1 MTPSSSGTTSSE
13 KDCNEEELP
22 DGRVRGKQNRPQQA
36 TVQVNRGKAENGFP
50 PFCSFRQEHAGSA
63 SQFSSQSEGFPSTAL
78 SHDKVLGHVRG
89 RCNFLESG
97 SGVRCRATGQ
107 SNHRCVPTW
116 WKLQTRRLELVVGQS
131 GGTGIRVPPARR
143 SVGVFRCQPSAAI
156 TEPAGVRI
164 NINIRPAVSAGSG
177 KHEGAMIGG

>member
-131 GGTGIRVPPARR
+131 GGTGIRVPRR
-143 SVGVFRCQPSAAI
+143 GGQSASSGVNPLQPSRNPRA
-156 TEPAGVRI
+156 
-164 NINIRPAVSAGSG
+164 
-177 KHEGAMIGG
+177 